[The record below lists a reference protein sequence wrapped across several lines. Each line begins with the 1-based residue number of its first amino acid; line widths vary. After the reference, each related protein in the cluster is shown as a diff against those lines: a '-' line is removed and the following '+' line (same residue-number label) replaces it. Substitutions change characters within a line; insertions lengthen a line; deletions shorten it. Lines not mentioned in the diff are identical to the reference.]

1 MVYVLLVTSPVS
13 VVLLLLWIAAQ
24 TVHHIVMLVYQLQ
37 PLHTDKLIFSHSD
50 HSHITCRYELFTS
63 LAVYRC
69 IMSVT
74 YCSLHHS
81 TCILSERKS
90 EITAISCLIKHI
102 HTQQYRTYLC
112 RTYTHL
118 MAFFPG
124 LPGWAGTRKVKPIW
138 ILLKQE
144 TVSGSDISWDICKS
158 ASRSTQITMPVPHHS
173 SFLQTG
179 CPSCRPTNSVKALKG
194 KKQ

>member
-1 MVYVLLVTSPVS
+1 MTTPISPADMSYSLVWLSTES
-13 VVLLLLWIAAQ
+13 
-24 TVHHIVMLVYQLQ
+24 
-37 PLHTDKLIFSHSD
+37 
-50 HSHITCRYELFTS
+50 
-63 LAVYRC
+63 

-158 ASRSTQITMPVPHHS
+158 ASRSRQITMPVPHHS

-179 CPSCRPTNSVKALKG
+179 CPSCRPTNSVKALKASPCKVLKNEFG
-194 KKQ
+194 PGMSRHFL